1 VNDERAR
8 SILAPIISSFF
19 IATLLQQISFAEDSG
34 ADFPPIISIDIVDGA
49 IISDY
54 STVTIV
60 IQNEEA
66 PNSATWELFDSYGTR
81 HFVDFTGDF
90 DEGGASTDSQFS
102 SWNEWS
108 FEIEIE
114 PLSIGPC
121 SCIAK
126 VSVEEEDGNPISTF
140 TSIFISP
147 DPSSDFQFP
156 PTIQIVSDTSSHW
169 FSKSHILRFVS
180 MNADSGN
187 STFSYIVTQSSNVKC
202 SNEYIEVASNSNIL
216 NPSQISQSDMTFSY
230 NIDLNG
236 LSDGWYDLSIFAI
249 NPSNQQ
255 HSYDCKS
262 IRVDNNPPVV
272 VIDGPD
278 SITEG
283 NGYAIFD
290 GSSSYDESWGIQ
302 GLTYIWSVV
311 KSDDIYE
318 NGTNVASGLD
328 QRTFSVNTID
338 SGTYQIIL
346 TISDQAGN
354 LGSAIKYLEVE
365 NVPPVVRLTIDGESI
380 SNNGE
385 FTLSRESTCI
395 IDASGSTDTLNDAE
409 NLRYVWRV
417 NNIPTYEGVSREFS
431 WPEGVDED
439 FILTIEV
446 IDDDSES
453 SQISILVKD
462 GSAQSSIP
470 LSIIVLIL
478 STLFFSYSI
487 VNMRKQANE
496 SDIPKW

>member
-1 VNDERAR
+1 MNDENPR
-8 SILAPIISSFF
+8 SILVPIVSSFF
-19 IATLLQQISFAEDSG
+19 IVILLQQICFAEYSG
-34 ADFPPIISIDIVDGA
+34 VDNPPIISIDIDDGA

-66 PNSATWELFDSYGTR
+66 PNSVTWELIDSFGTR
-81 HFVDFTGDF
+81 HFVDITGDF
-90 DEGGASTDSQFS
+90 DEGDDSTDSELG

-108 FEIEIE
+108 FQIEIE

-126 VSVEEEDGNPISTF
+126 VTVVEENGNPISTYK
-140 TSIFISP
+140 SIFISP
-147 DPSSDFQFP
+147 DTSSDFQFP
-156 PTIQIVSDTSSHW
+156 PTIQIVTDTSSQW
-169 FSKSHILRFVS
+169 FSKSHILRFIS
-180 MNADSGN
+180 MNTDSGN
-187 STFSYIVTQSSNVKC
+187 SIFSYIITQSSNVKC
-202 SNEYIEVASNSNIL
+202 SNEYTEVASNSIIL
-216 NPSQISQSDMTFSY
+216 NPSQISQTGITFSY
-230 NIDLNG
+230 NINLND

-249 NPSNQQ
+249 NPSNHQL
-255 HSYDCKS
+255 SYDCTS

-290 GSSSYDESWGIQ
+290 GSSSYDDSWGIQ

-311 KSDDIYE
+311 NSDAIYE
-318 NGTNVASGLD
+318 NGTNVISGSD
-328 QRTFSVNTID
+328 QRTFSINTID

-354 LGSAIKYLEVE
+354 IGSAIKYLEVE
-365 NVPPVVRLTIDGESI
+365 NIPPVVRLTIDGESI

-385 FTLSRESTCI
+385 FTLSRESTCL

-417 NNIPTYEGVSREFS
+417 NNIPTYEGVSRDFS
-431 WPEGVDED
+431 WPEGVDDD

-446 IDDDSES
+446 IDDDSQS

-462 GSAQSSIP
+462 GSAQSSVP

-496 SDIPKW
+496 SRIPKW

>member
-1 VNDERAR
+1 VNEENGR
-8 SILAPIISSFF
+8 SILAPIISSFLM
-19 IATLLQQISFAEDSG
+19 ATLLQQISFAEDSG
-34 ADFPPIISIDIVDGA
+34 GDFPLIISIDIDEGA

-60 IQNEEA
+60 IQNEVA

-81 HFVDFTGDF
+81 HFVDFTGDL
-90 DEGGASTDSQFS
+90 DEWDDTSTNQR
-102 SWNEWS
+102 WKEWS

-126 VSVEEEDGNPISTF
+126 VSVEEDNGNKITTF

-147 DPSSDFQFP
+147 DSSSGFQFP
-156 PTIQIVSDTSSHW
+156 PTVHIVSDTGPQW
-169 FSKSHILRFVS
+169 FSKSHVLRFVS
-180 MNADSGN
+180 MNAHSGN
-187 STFSYIVTQSSNVKC
+187 SNLSYIVTQSSNVKC
-202 SNEYIEVASNSNIL
+202 SNEFIEIPSNSIIL

-230 NIDLNG
+230 NININE
-236 LSDGWYDLSIFAI
+236 LSDVWYDLSIFAL
-249 NPSNQQ
+249 NPTNQQ
-255 HSYDCKS
+255 FSYDCKS

-272 VIDGPD
+272 VIEGPD
-278 SITEG
+278 SISEG

-290 GSSSYDESWGIQ
+290 GSSSSDESWGIQ
-302 GLTYIWSVV
+302 GLMYIWSVV
-311 KSDDIYE
+311 NSDAINE
-318 NGTNVASGLD
+318 NGTNVISGLD

-338 SGTYQIIL
+338 SGTYQITL
-346 TISDQAGN
+346 TVSDQAGN

-365 NVPPVVRLTIDGESI
+365 NIPPVVRLTIDGESVT
-380 SNNGE
+380 NNGE

-395 IDASGSTDTLNDAE
+395 IDASGSTDTQNDAD

-417 NNIPTYEGVSREFS
+417 NNIPTYEGISREFS
-431 WPEGVDED
+431 WPEGVEGD

-462 GSAQSSIP
+462 GSDESSIP

-478 STLFFSYSI
+478 STLFFSYSV
-487 VNMRKQANE
+487 VNMRKRASE

>member
-1 VNDERAR
+1 MNDEHTR
-8 SILAPIISSFF
+8 SILVPFVSSFF
-19 IATLLQQISFAEDSG
+19 IATLLQQICFAEYSG
-34 ADFPPIISIDIVDGA
+34 EDFPPIISIDLDDGT

-60 IQNEEA
+60 IQNEVA
-66 PNSATWELFDSYGTR
+66 PNYATWELFDSFGTR
-81 HFVDFTGDF
+81 HFVDITGDF
-90 DEGGASTDSQFS
+90 YDGGDSTDSELG
-102 SWNEWS
+102 SWKEWS
-108 FEIEIE
+108 FQIEIE

-126 VSVEEEDGNPISTF
+126 VSVVEENGNPISTF
-140 TSIFISP
+140 KSIFISP
-147 DPSSDFQFP
+147 DPSLDFQFP
-156 PTIQIVSDTSSHW
+156 PTIQIVTDTSSQW
-169 FSKSHILRFVS
+169 FSKSHILRYIS

-187 STFSYIVTQSSNVKC
+187 STFSYTVTQSSNVKC
-202 SNEYIEVASNSNIL
+202 SNEYIEVPTNSIIL
-216 NPSQISQSDMTFSY
+216 DPSQILQSDMAFSY
-230 NIDLNG
+230 NINLND

-255 HSYDCKS
+255 LSYDCRS

-290 GSSSYDESWGIQ
+290 GSSSYDDSWGIQ

-311 KSDDIYE
+311 YSDAIYE
-318 NGTNVASGLD
+318 NGTNVISGLG
-328 QRTFSVNTID
+328 QRTFSINTID

-354 LGSAIKYLEVE
+354 IGSAIKYIEVE
-365 NVPPVVRLTIDGESI
+365 NLPPVVRLTIDGESI

-385 FTLSRESTCI
+385 FTLSRESTCF

-417 NNIPTYEGVSREFS
+417 NNIPTYEGVSRDFS
-431 WPEGVDED
+431 WPEGVDDD

-487 VNMRKQANE
+487 VNMRKRANE
-496 SDIPKW
+496 SRIPKW